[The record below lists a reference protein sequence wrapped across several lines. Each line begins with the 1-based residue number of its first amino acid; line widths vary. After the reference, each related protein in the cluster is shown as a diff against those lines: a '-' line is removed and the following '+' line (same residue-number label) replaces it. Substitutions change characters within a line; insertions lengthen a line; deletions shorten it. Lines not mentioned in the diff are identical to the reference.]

1 MLIQMA
7 ASSLP
12 QTSPPSPVLF
22 REGGGISPWGRGPGK
37 AAVSSRGGSEGCQ
50 APSPCGFR
58 LGALRRAVT
67 LV

>member
-50 APSPCGFR
+50 APSSRGFR